1 MVSGTLA
8 RTPHAGGPAVA
19 PLPRLAMIFLDW
31 LQANA
36 LHLLSTLLLLG
47 VLIVVHE
54 WGHFLAFRLFGV
66 PVEVF
71 AVGFG
76 PAVWRRPMGGGAEFR
91 ICPIPLGG
99 YVRPDEE
106 AARAARPPAKIAIAF
121 AGPTMNVVAA
131 AVFLVGLALWQGEVH
146 ASPEVGKVM
155 EGSAAAAA
163 GIAVGDRVVAVEGQ
177 PITTFE
183 ALVEAVQGRAGLQTD
198 LTIERGGSQI
208 TLTVVPEAKE
218 GGSGTPVGRIGV
230 MHSGATWSRPLGPLD
245 AIGYG
250 VRETVDLTVR
260 TVGGFVQLVTRQVDA
275 SAVGGP
281 IMIFQMATQA
291 AGFGLAS
298 LVHFMAVISVALF
311 VFNLLPVPPLDGG
324 HVVFGCIEAVLGKTL
339 PKQAEEW
346 VQQGAFILLIVFILF
361 VSYNDILRIVR

>member
-1 MVSGTLA
+1 
-8 RTPHAGGPAVA
+8 
-19 PLPRLAMIFLDW
+19 MIFLDW
-31 LQANA
+31 LQNNA
-36 LHLLSTLLLLG
+36 VHILATLVLLG
-47 VLIVVHE
+47 VLIIVHE
-54 WGHFLAFRLFGV
+54 WGHFLAFRRFGV

-76 PAVWRRPMGGGAEFR
+76 PPVWRRPMSGGAEFR
-91 ICPIPLGG
+91 ICPIPVGG

-106 AARAARPPAKIAIAF
+106 AARTARPVAKIIIAL

-131 AVFLVGLALWQGEVH
+131 AVFLVGLALVQGEVH
-146 ASPEVGKVM
+146 TLPEVGKVL
-155 EGSAAAAA
+155 EGSPAATA
-163 GIAVGDRVVAVEGQ
+163 GLAVGDRVVAVEGE

-183 ALVEAVQGRAGLQTD
+183 ALVAAVQGRPGEKTE
-198 LTIERGGSQI
+198 LTVERGDERL

-218 GGSGTPVGRIGV
+218 SAAGTPVGRIGV
-230 MHSGATWSRPLGPLD
+230 MHSGAIWSRPLGPVA

-250 VRETVDLTVR
+250 LHETVDLTAR
-260 TVGGFVQLVTRQVDA
+260 TVGGFVQLITRKVDA

-281 IMIFQMATQA
+281 IMIFQMATKA
-291 AGFGLAS
+291 AGFGVAT
-298 LVHFMAVISVALF
+298 LVHFMAVISIALF

-324 HVVFGCIEAVLGKTL
+324 HVLFGCIEAVRGKTL

-346 VQQGAFILLIVFILF
+346 VQQGAFILLIAFILF